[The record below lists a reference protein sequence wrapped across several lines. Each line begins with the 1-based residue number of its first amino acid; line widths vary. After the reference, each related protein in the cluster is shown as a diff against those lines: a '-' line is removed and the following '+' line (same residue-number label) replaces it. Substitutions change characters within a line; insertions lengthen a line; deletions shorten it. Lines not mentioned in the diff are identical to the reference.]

1 MGGRGRPVGRGPFA
15 GDLHGFDCATSPRP
29 RIANRQPLGQE
40 TERKRGD
47 LVCVTQARSAPFV
60 ADKLARQHVCV

>member
-1 MGGRGRPVGRGPFA
+1 MGRDKVSYA
-15 GDLHGFDCATSPRP
+15 GS
-29 RIANRQPLGQE
+29 Q
-40 TERKRGD
+40 RGD